1 MQDLLDVIR
10 DEAKA
15 AKADPSLLPSF
26 KALRLNMGVADI
38 ETAMLLDAATWQRI
52 EVPDRPQ
59 ASGEWAMALD
69 LGDGAAMSAA
79 AGYWPSTGRLEAL
92 AAFPA
97 VPDLAERGLRDGV
110 GRLYMD
116 MASRD
121 ELIMTPG
128 RAVSVEALLLEA
140 LDRWGRPAAIV
151 ADRYRETDLSAH
163 VSDTSVR
170 AAVDSLAPILSGAR
184 T

>member
-69 LGDGAAMSAA
+69 LGDGAADECGGGLLAVHRA
-79 AGYWPSTGRLEAL
+79 LRGAGG
-92 AAFPA
+92 
-97 VPDLAERGLRDGV
+97 VPCGAGL
-110 GRLYMD
+110 
-116 MASRD
+116 
-121 ELIMTPG
+121 LI
-128 RAVSVEALLLEA
+128 
-140 LDRWGRPAAIV
+140 
-151 ADRYRETDLSAH
+151 
-163 VSDTSVR
+163 
-170 AAVDSLAPILSGAR
+170 GA
-184 T
+184 